1 MDSFTRCRVSAI
13 AIQAAYRGF
22 HVRQQW
28 WFLGTLGDE
37 KAKLDMCARQIQ
49 TAFALW
55 KLELAVWELKSL
67 CVLLHR
73 GVRAQLDRSVVEY
86 ALFHMTCLMRSF
98 ASNSYA
104 RLAARQE
111 QGAAATILWHRA
123 IGHARNLAAV
133 VIQSYARMA
142 IARSIVLKEFGVS
155 FARGHFEASRRSEIQ
170 WAASTIQRA
179 VRFWLQLRWTAIIT
193 IQQMIRSW
201 ISRREQRR
209 LETSRRRVL
218 TMAAITIQAHQ
229 RRSTLR
235 SVFLS
240 NRECAIRIQTRF
252 RKHKALSSFRNRR
265 TSVVSLQRWYR
276 ECLGRYES
284 QQRAMQRSV
293 VTLQSFWRM
302 ALEQRRLDAR
312 RAALADMQRLI
323 PSQIVATVESSSI
336 RLVDEVL
343 SSKDDD
349 LAPCLSR
356 LATSTR
362 HCLGEASASNDAIP
376 ALIQDSSFEI
386 PLPFAALSLPDSKSA
401 VSLKS
406 KTGKQ
411 EESQFKT
418 EPQPDRAVPALANT
432 REAQS
437 IIGPNFEWEWASK
450 W

>member
-1 MDSFTRCRVSAI
+1 
-13 AIQAAYRGF
+13 
-22 HVRQQW
+22 
-28 WFLGTLGDE
+28 
-37 KAKLDMCARQIQ
+37 
-49 TAFALW
+49 
-55 KLELAVWELKSL
+55 
-67 CVLLHR
+67 
-73 GVRAQLDRSVVEY
+73 
-86 ALFHMTCLMRSF
+86 
-98 ASNSYA
+98 
-104 RLAARQE
+104 
-111 QGAAATILWHRA
+111 
-123 IGHARNLAAV
+123 
-133 VIQSYARMA
+133 
-142 IARSIVLKEFGVS
+142 
-155 FARGHFEASRRSEIQ
+155 
-170 WAASTIQRA
+170 
-179 VRFWLQLRWTAIIT
+179 
-193 IQQMIRSW
+193 
-201 ISRREQRR
+201 
-209 LETSRRRVL
+209 
-218 TMAAITIQAHQ
+218 
-229 RRSTLR
+229 
-235 SVFLS
+235 
-240 NRECAIRIQTRF
+240 
-252 RKHKALSSFRNRR
+252 
-265 TSVVSLQRWYR
+265 
-276 ECLGRYES
+276 
-284 QQRAMQRSV
+284 
-293 VTLQSFWRM
+293 M

-437 IIGPNFEWEWASK
+437 IIGPNVEWEWASK